1 MGLRKSLKN
10 AVMKS
15 FPNAE
20 LGRIL
25 FYLPK
30 IREYDF
36 SGSTHFASRE
46 KMYDYINKELVGD
59 SPLSYLEF
67 GVYQGNSVKYWA
79 NIHKNKDSEFV
90 GFDTFTGLPENW
102 YNLSGTMRKNHF
114 DTNGKTPEIDDARV
128 SFVKGMFQDTLTDF
142 LKSFT
147 PKKKLIIHNDSDL
160 YSSTLYTM
168 AKMHPLLA
176 KGTIVI
182 FDEFSSPLH
191 EMRAWADFTNSHLVK
206 YKILA
211 HTAGYDQ
218 VALTVE

>member
-1 MGLRKSLKN
+1 
-10 AVMKS
+10 MKT
-15 FPNAE
+15 FPNVE

-36 SGSTHFASRE
+36 SGSRFFESRE
-46 KMYDYINKELVGD
+46 AIYDFVNKELVGE

-67 GVYQGNSVKYWA
+67 GVFEGKSIKYWA
-79 NIHKNKDSEFV
+79 NINKNKDSVFV

-114 DTNGKTPEIDDARV
+114 DTNGRTPVVDDQRV
-128 SFVKGMFQDTLTDF
+128 SFVKGMFQDTLLPF
-142 LKSFT
+142 LHGFS
-147 PKKKLIIHNDSDL
+147 PNGKLVIHNDSDL

-168 AKMHPLLA
+168 ARIFPFLKA
-176 KGTIVI
+176 GTIII

-191 EMRAWADFTNSHLVK
+191 EMRAFADFTQSHLVK
-206 YKILA
+206 YKIIA

-218 VALTVE
+218 VALVIQ